1 MIRFMVLVIII
12 VSFRHRTKNRSD
24 AECEKSDKGVF
35 HLQCLYGTHFPQ
47 RQILMAKSDQI
58 PRRRASV
65 RRGKVICSGGV
76 RFPARRNLQQFW
88 QFRP

>member
-1 MIRFMVLVIII
+1 MVLVIII

-35 HLQCLYGTHFPQ
+35 HLQCLYGTHFPE

-58 PRRRASV
+58 PAEGLRYGVVKSFAR
-65 RRGKVICSGGV
+65 GV